1 MYIYWTIYVKNV
13 NIFVLKCISKT
24 NICLYTVKP
33 CILYWLLKWY
43 VKKCISKGLHSLVYL
58 KPGVLMNNKCKN
70 SKKINIYIEY
80 LKWYVKK
87 YISKSIM
94 FACISL
100 TCVLIK

>member
-1 MYIYWTIYVKNV
+1 MLLNPVFYIDYLNDML
-13 NIFVLKCISKT
+13 NKCISKSIT
-24 NICLYTVKP
+24 FICIPLN
-33 CILYWLLKWY
+33 
-43 VKKCISKGLHSLVYL
+43 
-58 KPGVLMNNKCKN
+58 PGVLMNNKCKD

-80 LKWYVKK
+80 LKWYVKR